1 MLELLEKI
9 KVICKNEDVE
19 YDLTDISCTLT
30 LAMHKTQRQ
39 DLMAMI
45 EFFENTQQEEIAV
58 SVFHDLQGFKRAH
71 FDPKGIHAK
80 TWIPRSHDY
89 RYK

>member
-9 KVICKNEDVE
+9 KVICKNENVE
-19 YDLTDISCTLT
+19 YDLTDIGCTLT

-71 FDPKGIHAK
+71 FDPKGIHAI
-80 TWIPRSHDY
+80 TWLPRSHDY